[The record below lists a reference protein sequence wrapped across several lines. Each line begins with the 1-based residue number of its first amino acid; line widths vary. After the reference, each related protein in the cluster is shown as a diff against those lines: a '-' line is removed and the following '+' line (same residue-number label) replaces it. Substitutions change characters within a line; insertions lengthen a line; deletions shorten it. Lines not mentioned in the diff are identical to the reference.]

1 MTDVVTRPAYNRQSY
16 ITQQFYGCCGA
27 STSYFA
33 EGKVNAQRLKDTED
47 TARDNG
53 YGMVLCVVKAS
64 QYSVKTLK
72 EQGWEH
78 YATSSGRSGAKLL
91 TFGKV
96 LKEYK
101 PKSRKKVTEQPRVF
115 S

>member
-1 MTDVVTRPAYNRQSY
+1 MTDVVTRRKPYP
-16 ITQQFYGCCGA
+16 TQQFYGCCGA
-27 STSYFA
+27 STFYFA

-47 TARDNG
+47 GARENG
-53 YGMVLCVVKAS
+53 YGMVLCIVKAS
-64 QYSVKTLK
+64 QHSVKTLK
-72 EQGWEH
+72 EQGWKH

-101 PKSRKKVTEQPRVF
+101 PRSRKKVTEQPRIF

>member
-1 MTDVVTRPAYNRQSY
+1 
-16 ITQQFYGCCGA
+16 
-27 STSYFA
+27 
-33 EGKVNAQRLKDTED
+33 
-47 TARDNG
+47 
-53 YGMVLCVVKAS
+53 MVLCVVKAS
-64 QYSVKTLK
+64 QYSMRTLK

-78 YATSSGRSGAKLL
+78 YATSSGRGGAKLL

-101 PKSRKKVTEQPRVF
+101 PKPRKKVVEQPRVF

>member
-1 MTDVVTRPAYNRQSY
+1 MTDVVTRPWVRRQSY
-16 ITQQFYGCCGA
+16 QTQQFYGCCGA
-27 STSYFA
+27 KTFYFA
-33 EGKVNAQRLKDTED
+33 EQKVDAQRLQDTED
-47 TARDNG
+47 TAKDEG

-64 QYSVKTLK
+64 QYSVRTLK

-78 YATSSGRSGAKLL
+78 YATSSGRGGAKLL

-101 PKSRKKVTEQPRVF
+101 PKSRKKVVEQPRVF